1 VHAGPIVAER
11 ETAEADSHGP
21 LQLLHLRWQAP
32 KGPAPHGGPSPGE
45 GKCFCI
51 SYMVRCV
58 IFDFFVVIYEV
69 RISYFT
75 YVKHGVDLD
84 ITVSRVSYTEL
95 HISNTTVV
103 FEIYNTYMNCF
114 HMLEGG
120 GAVLNASYIGCIS
133 YTGLYLIHISV
144 DNAHTY

>member
-58 IFDFFVVIYEV
+58 IFDFFVVIYEI

-84 ITVSRVSYTEL
+84 ITVSSVSYTEF
-95 HISNTTVV
+95 HISNTTLV

-120 GAVLNASYIGCIS
+120 GSFERIIYRMYFIYWSIFDTYIRR
-133 YTGLYLIHISV
+133 
-144 DNAHTY
+144 